1 MDPNISSHSNVNQ
14 GLNIRKTI
22 GKNDD
27 AAQVKIDDKGV
38 IHLSDGRQFRI
49 GRITIEGKTINF
61 SDLSHEDK
69 EFKRKVEN
77 EVAKNLHRF
86 CKTNE
91 LKKDDGAY
99 KLSLSKEKVTLK
111 TENKEQVIDKKAQ
124 DFGKK
129 KAIKN
134 YENNLNTIQTSGLK
148 IIEKNE
154 KIEVNKHIFTKSPM
168 GTAKSIAIKVGTIAA
183 VILAS
188 PLLLVAGVA
197 INTGVWIHKTIKQ
210 DSIVSQAETLTKKT
224 EKFKWDGL
232 KEIYRLE
239 VNKGI
244 VVTKGFS
251 SDEEKL
257 GVLQNK
263 FERHLMLS
271 YKRNGKNY
279 DNASFSKLQSN
290 LNLNDFENLETL
302 KNKIRSVAPELN
314 KILSDDEILG
324 VYQESKAAFMD
335 TSRADQEKIANLLET
350 FETNPVDF
358 TVANQEITA
367 KLRDVIDSPTYQA
380 LKEDPENEYVKF
392 VHKLSCGIWN
402 DVKALP
408 AYQEFGEKVLKDI
421 DSSKNLDDKPIDGKK
436 MVEILNDSHHYLEKK
451 LFTDH
456 GIFQKVIFA
465 FTHPEM
471 SFRAA
476 SSEGGMLREMAGA
489 FGFSTFDPHGTANNN
504 PSIQG
509 TTKAY
514 IINENETINATIN
527 NCYGGSPT
535 ISNRTGTQIAQE
547 FHAVCQAAENNQF
560 AKIKDHSIPSIVY
573 YTSLQDIENTGHG
586 DDERSFALMELN
598 KKYPLSFLGMTLA
611 KDSDFYMM
619 RGEYKNPEWKG
630 IDDYSNQV
638 FKQFESKKCYQ
649 YGDRTS
655 GETGHGMYLPGG
667 QEKWKPI
674 LLAIK
679 NNATSHFKAIDTE
692 DPKKL
697 RGAYQEYVYS
707 MIEAYTELEIAKE
720 IYERTGNKTPLVMT
734 MKLCK
739 GNLDRGGAE
748 NAKNLYTRMPSDH
761 TQFSSTVLGAFEGRA
776 LTTCDRII
784 LPDRLPQVLSFIEL
798 VDKKQFEQDLLNLC
812 KGLGISFKDNQAPAF
827 TPALGVA

>member
-1 MDPNISSHSNVNQ
+1 MEFKMDPNIHSIVNQ
-14 GLNIRKTI
+14 DSNFRKTI
-22 GKNDD
+22 GKNDSVS
-27 AAQVKIDDKGV
+27 QVKIDDKGI
-38 IHLSDGRQFRI
+38 IHFPDGRKFRI
-49 GRITIEGKTINF
+49 GRITIEDKTLNF
-61 SDLSHEDK
+61 SDLNKEDQK
-69 EFKRKVEN
+69 FKQKVED
-77 EVAKNLHRF
+77 EVAKNLQRF
-86 CKTNE
+86 CKTDE
-91 LKKDDGAY
+91 LKKDDGTY
-99 KLSLSKEKVTLK
+99 KLSLSKEKVTLQTS
-111 TENKEQVIDKKAQ
+111 TEKVMVKETIKK
-124 DFGKK
+124 
-129 KAIKN
+129 
-134 YENNLNTIQTSGLK
+134 YEKNLNTIQASGLK
-148 IIEKNE
+148 IIKKIEE
-154 KIEVNKHIFTKSPM
+154 IEVNKHIFTKSPM
-168 GTAKSIAIKVGTIAA
+168 GTAKSIAIKVGTVAA

-197 INTGVWIHKTIKQ
+197 INAGVWIHKTIKK
-210 DSIVSQAETLTKKT
+210 DSIVNEAEILTKKT
-224 EKFKWDGL
+224 EQYKWSGL
-232 KEIYRLE
+232 KEIYTSQ
-239 VNKGI
+239 VGGGI
-244 VVTKGFS
+244 SVTKGFS
-251 SDEEKL
+251 SNEEKL
-257 GVLQNK
+257 KVLQNK
-263 FERHLMLS
+263 LERHLMLS
-271 YKRNGKNY
+271 FKRNGKNY
-279 DNASFSKLQSN
+279 DNTIFRDLQSN
-290 LNLNDFENLETL
+290 LKLNDFANLETL
-302 KNKIRSVAPELN
+302 KSKIRNLAPESN
-314 KILSDDEILG
+314 KILSDDEILDL
-324 VYQESKAAFMD
+324 YQESKAAFMD

-350 FETNPVDF
+350 FETKPVDF
-358 TVANQEITA
+358 TAANQEITA

-380 LKEDPENEYVKF
+380 LKEDAENEYVKL

-402 DVKALP
+402 NVKALP

-421 DSSKNLDDKPIDGKK
+421 DSYKGLDGKPIDGKK
-436 MVEILNDSHHYLEKK
+436 MVEILNESHHYLEKK

-456 GIFQKVIFA
+456 GLIQKVIFA

-476 SSEGGMLREMAGA
+476 SSEGGMLREMVGA
-489 FGFSTFDPHGTANNN
+489 FGFGTFDPHGTANNN

-509 TTKAY
+509 TTRAS
-514 IINENETINATIN
+514 IINGEETINATIN

-560 AKIKDHSIPSIVY
+560 AKTKDNSIPSIVY

-619 RGEYKNPEWKG
+619 RGKYKNPEWKG
-630 IDDYSNQV
+630 IEDYSAQV

-649 YGDRTS
+649 YGDRTR

-674 LLAIK
+674 LSAIQ
-679 NNATSHFKAIDTE
+679 NNAIAHFESIKDE

-707 MIEAYTELEIAKE
+707 MIEAYIELEIAKE
-720 IYERTGNKTPLVMT
+720 IYERTGNKTPLIMT

-812 KGLGISFKDNQAPAF
+812 EGLGISFKNDQAPAF
-827 TPALGVA
+827 TPALSVA